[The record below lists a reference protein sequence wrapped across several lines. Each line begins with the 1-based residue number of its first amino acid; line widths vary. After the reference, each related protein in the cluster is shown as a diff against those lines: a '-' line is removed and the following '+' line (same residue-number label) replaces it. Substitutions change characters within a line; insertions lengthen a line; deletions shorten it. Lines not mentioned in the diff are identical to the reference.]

1 MPRKSSIH
9 FKPVTNVRF
18 AVSHSERTDL
28 SEPGYL
34 LPKEHQLDNIVVA
47 GSLSEQELSAM
58 FIKQQ
63 EGMTGQ
69 AKARKSSPFWEGV
82 VVLSNTN
89 GQEQS
94 NNLKKWA
101 KAYEKETGH
110 KVLHMSIHL
119 DEGYIDAVGSP
130 QYNPHAHVI
139 VSRMDARNR
148 VINLDRKQLAKV
160 QDLTAEMLQME
171 RGSTLAERQGKRG
184 RKHVPHREFR
194 EQADAKRL
202 ELENEKGN
210 ADHIQKLFAAD
221 TKIISNLKEQVEK
234 QAAEIARLNEQ
245 YRLDREEFKRLNA
258 EAAAAG
264 LAKVK
269 SQKDYQVLKKEHE
282 AALAEAG
289 KVPALVAQVAAL
301 KPQTDKVPEL
311 VAELRNA
318 KIDAIKKEAE
328 IYELKQVLREKD
340 DELEDVKAKFSAM
353 ASAAYQDQ
361 KKEGWN
367 PALFAPPGK
376 AQTLVVLAIDTSTA
390 AFEDIGRN
398 DEAARIVRDAAAII
412 EEGWDGKPFD
422 LQDTNGN
429 KVGQFE
435 AVEVAAIGALPELP
449 VGGIRLVMAKNEN
462 LVSVMK
468 LVATKIQMMVKNG
481 TERIRDAVGNV
492 IGQLTVRS
500 PVPPAERDQ
509 HESPKGP

>member
-1 MPRKSSIH
+1 MTRKSSIH

-47 GSLSEQELSAM
+47 SSLSEQELAAM

-69 AKARKSSPFWEGV
+69 AKARGSSPFWEGV
-82 VVLSNTN
+82 VVLPNTN
-89 GQEQS
+89 GKEQS
-94 NNLKKWA
+94 ANLLTWK

-110 KVLHMSIHL
+110 QVLHISIHL
-119 DEGYIDAVGSP
+119 DEGYIDADGSP

-148 VINLDRKQLAKV
+148 VINLDRKQLARV

-171 RGSTLAERQGKRG
+171 RGSTLEERLGKRG

-202 ELENEKGN
+202 ELEKEKGRTER
-210 ADHIQKLFAAD
+210 IQKLFQAD
-221 TKIISNLKEQVEK
+221 TPIISNLKEQAEK
-234 QAAEIARLNEQ
+234 QAAEIARLKEQ
-245 YRLDREEFKRLNA
+245 YRLDREAMKA
-258 EAAAAG
+258 TGEAT
-264 LAKVK
+264 
-269 SQKDYQVLKKEHE
+269 QKAYQALKIAHE
-282 AALAEAG
+282 AALDD
-289 KVPALVAQVAAL
+289 L
-301 KPQTDKVPEL
+301 KK
-311 VAELRNA
+311 A

-328 IYELKQVLREKD
+328 IYELKQVIREKD
-340 DELEDVKAKFSAM
+340 AELLKVTTLIKEHFDS
-353 ASAAYQDQ
+353 
-361 KKEGWN
+361 KKEGN
-367 PALFAPPGK
+367 EPALFLLGGQAT
-376 AQTLVVLAIDTSTA
+376 ADHSLVVLTIDDTSTA

-398 DEAARIVRDAAAII
+398 EEAARIVRDAAAII

-429 KVGQFE
+429 RVGTFE

-449 VGGIRLVMAKNEN
+449 VGGIRMVMAKNKN

-468 LVATKIQMMVKNG
+468 AVATKLQTMVKDG
-481 TERIRDAVGNV
+481 TERIKDAVGNL
-492 IGQLTVRS
+492 IAQLTVRP
-500 PVPPAERDQ
+500 PVPPAELDQ